1 VPKEDLYKKHKD
13 LFVGDYD
20 IGEVEKEIMK
30 REGGGKGSRLLVI
43 VLLVSVGC
51 GLYYYFR

>member
-1 VPKEDLYKKHKD
+1 MPKEDLYKKHKD

-20 IGEVEKEIMK
+20 IGEVEKEIRK
-30 REGGGKGSRLLVI
+30 REGGGKGARLLVI